1 MLTSLTYANPNV
13 ILHYVF
19 MLYVMQC
26 EWSLDPFA

>member
-1 MLTSLTYANPNV
+1 MV
-13 ILHYVF
+13 DYVF

>member
-1 MLTSLTYANPNV
+1 MV
-13 ILHYVF
+13 GYVF

>member
-1 MLTSLTYANPNV
+1 LYFCNPMV
-13 ILHYVF
+13 DYVF

>member
-1 MLTSLTYANPNV
+1 M
-13 ILHYVF
+13 IDYVF

>member
-1 MLTSLTYANPNV
+1 MAD
-13 ILHYVF
+13 YVF

>member
-1 MLTSLTYANPNV
+1 L
-13 ILHYVF
+13 IDYVF